1 MHTATTGRTRPVID
15 RRNNRAVRDIAKLR
29 ARRAARLAAE
39 SAAGRRRMVL
49 TGVCALSTV
58 ILGIVIAA
66 TSIAWAW
73 LVVPVAALVASLAA
87 SRVAAVRS
95 QRASDRELSSS
106 RSCAPTCVVP
116 VVRRRPR
123 RSRALLTPLGV
134 GTRPWPSR
142 VRASRARPTPS
153 LLPRQDPCPPSFSM
167 SRCPRPSRLPTRPHA
182 PGPSPRSPR
191 RPTRRVIVF
200 AAASSMRTRTC
211 GASRGSRRR
220 FPRAPSHRPPRLV
233 PARPKRLS
241 PIRPLPLTWMPSWT
255 RAGPNRAALLSLPR
269 REPPG
274 SRRGSF
280 AVPWRRWGSG
290 VSCSVSSSMR
300 NLRCGSYGAAA
311 TV

>member
-15 RRNNRAVRDIAKLR
+15 RRNNRAGRDIAKLR

-39 SAAGRRRMVL
+39 SAAGRRRMVV

-73 LVVPVAALVASLAA
+73 LVVPVAALAASLAA

-95 QRASDRELSSS
+95 QR
-106 RSCAPTCVVP
+106 
-116 VVRRRPR
+116 
-123 RSRALLTPLGV
+123 RSRASLTLLVV
-134 GTRPWPSR
+134 GTRLWPSR
-142 VRASRARPTPS
+142 VRAPRARPVPS
-153 LLPRQDPCPPSFSM
+153 LPLRRVLCPPSFST
-167 SRCPRPSRLPTRPHA
+167 SRCPRPSRLPIRPHA

-211 GASRGSRRR
+211 GASRASRRR
-220 FPRAPSHRPPRLV
+220 FPRAPSHRLPRLV
-233 PARPKRLS
+233 LARPKRSS

-255 RAGPNRAALLSLPR
+255 RAGPNRAACCCRCRAASHRARGAVLSW
-269 REPPG
+269 PP
-274 SRRGSF
+274 
-280 AVPWRRWGSG
+280 W
-290 VSCSVSSSMR
+290 
-300 NLRCGSYGAAA
+300 
-311 TV
+311 